1 MPTHV
6 AAQIVS
12 KVRMFLGRTWLYV
25 GDDGPWYTFSIDDA
39 IKHIWGETIHTVT
52 DRIVDNRGTVKS
64 IQIDDNDE
72 KSYPPQLFVP
82 AHVPKEYITAA
93 RLGYMKDD
101 SERNYVPNV
110 RATRKGCI
118 GCSLMGGRRRTL
130 AAIRRRAKARRA
142 TRK

>member
-1 MPTHV
+1 MLLHV

-12 KVRMFLGRTWLYV
+12 NVRMFLGRTWLYV
-25 GDDGPWYTFSIDDA
+25 GNDGPWYTFSIDDTV
-39 IKHIWGETIHTVT
+39 KHIWNETVHTVAGRT
-52 DRIVDNRGTVKS
+52 LNNRGAVKS
-64 IQIDDNDE
+64 IQIDNDE

-110 RATRKGCI
+110 NARATRKGCI
-118 GCSLMGGRRRTL
+118 GCSVMGGRRHRT
-130 AAIRRRAKARRA
+130 IRRRAKARRV